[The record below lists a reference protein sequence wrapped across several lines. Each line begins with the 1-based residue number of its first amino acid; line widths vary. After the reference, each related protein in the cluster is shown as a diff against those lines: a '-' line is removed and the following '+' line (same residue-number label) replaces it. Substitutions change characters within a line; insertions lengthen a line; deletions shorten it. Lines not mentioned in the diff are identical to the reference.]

1 MKIVAD
7 THTHTVA
14 STHAYSTLEEM
25 VNAAAKK
32 GLYAI
37 AITDHGKTMPGAPGI
52 WYFEN
57 LRVVPEV
64 INGVKVLKGIET
76 NVIDYNGNFDT
87 DNTVLSS
94 LEWVVASMH
103 EITLKPNFDQDF
115 CTEAWLN
122 VCKNPYVSVIGHSG
136 VDAFKFDYEKVI
148 PEFGRN
154 GKLVEIN
161 NSSFKVRKTAC
172 ENCKKIAEICKKND
186 VPIIVNSDAHFSYQ
200 VGVVDEALELLK
212 EINFPEELIINA
224 DIDRFKGYLEE
235 YKARKGTT
243 LV

>member
-1 MKIVAD
+1 MKIIAD
-7 THTHTVA
+7 THTHTLA

-25 VNAAAKK
+25 VKAAAKK

-37 AITDHGKTMPGAPGI
+37 AITDHGKTMPGAPGK

-57 LRVVPEV
+57 LCVVPDV
-64 INGVKVLKGIET
+64 IDGVRVLKGIEA
-76 NVIDYNGNFDT
+76 NVIDYKGNFDT
-87 DNTVLSS
+87 DNSILSK

-103 EITLKPNFDQDF
+103 ENILEPNFDQDA

-136 VDAFKFDYEKVI
+136 VEAFKFDYEKVV
-148 PEFGRN
+148 PEFGIN

-161 NSSFKVRKTAC
+161 NTSFRVRKTAC
-172 ENCKKIAEICKKND
+172 ENCKKIARICKKNG

-200 VGVVDEALELLK
+200 VGVVDNALELLK
-212 EINFPEELIINA
+212 EIEFPKELIINS
-224 DIDRFKGYLEE
+224 DIGKFKSYLEK
-235 YKARKGTT
+235 YMIRKKVA